1 MIFDDSFSALD
12 YKTDV
17 AVRRAI
23 KQATGDTT
31 TLIVAQRISTI
42 IHADQ
47 IIVLDEGRVAGKG
60 THEEL
65 MKNCEVYQQIAKSQ
79 LSEEELAG

>member
-1 MIFDDSFSALD
+1 MMTASLLW
-12 YKTDV
+12 TT
-17 AVRRAI
+17 RRMWQCAEPI